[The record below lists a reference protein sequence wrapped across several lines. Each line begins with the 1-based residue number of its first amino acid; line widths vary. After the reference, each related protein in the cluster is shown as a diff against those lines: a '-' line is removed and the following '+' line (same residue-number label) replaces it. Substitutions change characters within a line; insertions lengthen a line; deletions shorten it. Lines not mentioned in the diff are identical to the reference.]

1 MYQLQGHLVNV
12 DNGTQFFHPISGYY
26 PRENIPGTYVCTA
39 AHNKAFELLHF
50 TLVPK
55 ISDSAT
61 IQSIKQSSEEDLDW
75 LFNSFKLGH
84 SNRIHLS
91 TRPPAGYGSG
101 DRKKLQRPRPTL
113 SASYGSGQK
122 QSAEFHN
129 PTSIWKRPS
138 AEDHDDAVV
147 KSPGAS
153 NTPST
158 YRPVYVLFAEDLNRI
173 KAKTTERPSGSFSGS
188 GSASASASV
197 SEETEEEGEE
207 EEQEKETDAEEA
219 ESHEEKETNTDRDTD
234 TDRDTSTDRDTETD
248 TDHQYHFD
256 GQALSA
262 DDSQLILQQL
272 FSTQRPTTTRRP
284 TFHREYATTYLP
296 FINFLNPSSAVVKY
310 KPVVNPSESI
320 IKYSDS
326 RRTTTPRP
334 TGQIV
339 YDLQLNKLVYRESGF
354 TRPDTER
361 PTRPTQRPS
370 RFKIPSLPTQRWPT
384 TRRSTRKPPTSKVS
398 TTSTTPA
405 PPLIPD
411 AVVCVNNPCGKHATC
426 YANTVYY
433 HKQKETRREPA
444 CKCIDNYNG
453 N

>member
-1 MYQLQGHLVNV
+1 M
-12 DNGTQFFHPISGYY
+12 
-26 PRENIPGTYVCTA
+26 
-39 AHNKAFELLHF
+39 
-50 TLVPK
+50 
-55 ISDSAT
+55 
-61 IQSIKQSSEEDLDW
+61 
-75 LFNSFKLGH
+75 
-84 SNRIHLS
+84 
-91 TRPPAGYGSG
+91 
-101 DRKKLQRPRPTL
+101 
-113 SASYGSGQK
+113 
-122 QSAEFHN
+122 
-129 PTSIWKRPS
+129 
-138 AEDHDDAVV
+138 V

-153 NTPST
+153 NNPST
-158 YRPVYVLFAEDLNRI
+158 YRPVYVLFAEDLNRL
-173 KAKTTERPSGSFSGS
+173 KSKTTERPSGSFSGS
-188 GSASASASV
+188 GSASASASG

-207 EEQEKETDAEEA
+207 EEQEQEKETDAEEA
-219 ESHEEKETNTDRDTD
+219 ESHEEEKETNTDRDTN
-234 TDRDTSTDRDTETD
+234 TD

-256 GQALSA
+256 GQTLSA
-262 DDSQLILQQL
+262 DDSQRILQQL
-272 FSTQRPTTTRRP
+272 FSTQRTTTTQRP

-320 IKYSDS
+320 IKYSNS

-384 TRRSTRKPPTSKVS
+384 TRRSTRKPTSKVS

-444 CKCIDNYNG
+444 CKCIDTYNG